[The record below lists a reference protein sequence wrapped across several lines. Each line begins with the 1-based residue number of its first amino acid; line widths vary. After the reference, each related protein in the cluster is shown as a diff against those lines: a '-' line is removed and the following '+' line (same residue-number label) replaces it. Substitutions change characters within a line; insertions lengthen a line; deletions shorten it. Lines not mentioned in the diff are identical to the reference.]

1 MATAV
6 NFPALVDVSLTE
18 RKNLCADDVMT
29 FGHYDAAVI
38 QKKKGL
44 CFSLC
49 YFTMFGRMPRKLKAV
64 QSSAKRSFFN

>member
-1 MATAV
+1 MVTAI
-6 NFPALVDVSLTE
+6 NFPALVGPNLIE

-38 QKKKGL
+38 QKKRGL

-49 YFTMFGRMPRKLKAV
+49 YFMMFGRMPRKLKTV
-64 QSSAKRSFFN
+64 QSSTKKPFFN

>member
-1 MATAV
+1 MATVV
-6 NFPALVDVSLTE
+6 NFPALVDAQFCE
-18 RKNLCADDVMT
+18 PRNLIADDVMT

-49 YFTMFGRMPRKLKAV
+49 YFMMFGRMPRKLKAV
-64 QSSAKRSFFN
+64 QSSAKKPFFN

>member
-1 MATAV
+1 MT
-6 NFPALVDVSLTE
+6 NFPALVGPALTE

-49 YFTMFGRMPRKLKAV
+49 YFMMFGRMPRKLKAV
-64 QSSAKRSFFN
+64 QSSTKRSFFN

>member
-1 MATAV
+1 MATAI
-6 NFPALVDVSLTE
+6 NFPALVGPALTE

-49 YFTMFGRMPRKLKAV
+49 YFMMFGRMPRKLRTV

>member
-1 MATAV
+1 MT

-29 FGHYDAAVI
+29 FGYYDAAVI

-49 YFTMFGRMPRKLKAV
+49 YFMMFGRMPRKLKTA
-64 QSSAKRSFFN
+64 QISAKKPFFN